1 MSTHCPLTAGS
12 STSTGCTGQIR
23 TRSEGYGSSGVHMT
37 LQRIALLL
45 AVVLAAPVAAL
56 AQAPSSP
63 LPVTLGQHVWVTTT
77 DASEIE
83 GAVTDITAVAIDVRS
98 DNGTKRV
105 NVTDIRRIATRRSMT
120 KGTIIGGFVGS
131 AMSTLSAGMQPD
143 QTKNWSAGH
152 WVGIAAYGFALG
164 AGVGALIARRDGGR
178 QTVYK
183 RPAGSPSVQ
192 FTPIVAPRSFGV
204 AGAIQW

>member
-1 MSTHCPLTAGS
+1 
-12 STSTGCTGQIR
+12 
-23 TRSEGYGSSGVHMT
+23 MT
-37 LQRIALLL
+37 LRRTALLL
-45 AVVLAAPVAAL
+45 AIAFAGPVSAL

-83 GAVTDITAVAIDVRS
+83 GAVTGITAVAIDVRS

-105 NVTDIRRIATRRSMT
+105 NVTDIRRIATRKSIK

-143 QTKNWSAGH
+143 QTRNWSALN
-152 WVGIAAYGFALG
+152 WIGIAAYGFALG
-164 AGVGALIARRDGGR
+164 AGVGALIARVDGGR

-183 RPAGSPSVQ
+183 RSAASLSVRL
-192 FTPIVAPRSFGV
+192 TPIVTPRSFGV
-204 AGAIQW
+204 AGAIPW